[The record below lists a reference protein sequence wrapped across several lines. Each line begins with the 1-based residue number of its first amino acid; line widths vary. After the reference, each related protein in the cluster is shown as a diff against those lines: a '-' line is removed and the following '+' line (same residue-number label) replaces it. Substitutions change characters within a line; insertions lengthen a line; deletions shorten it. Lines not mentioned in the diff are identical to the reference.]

1 MNVTPLSSAETV
13 RCSKPEINCPPF
25 IVVGLA
31 SESFLA
37 RIDLIF
43 NSVDDSDNLEG
54 QPFSL
59 EHWVDVCDKLSSRK
73 SFFDPFSL
81 SLIRFDVPLL

>member
-1 MNVTPLSSAETV
+1 MSVTPLSSVETV
-13 RCSKPEINCPPF
+13 RCPKPEVNCPPF

-43 NSVDDSDNLEG
+43 NNIDDSHSLKG

-59 EHWVDVCDKLSSRK
+59 EHWVEVCDTSITK
-73 SFFDPFSL
+73 
-81 SLIRFDVPLL
+81 ILL

>member
-1 MNVTPLSSAETV
+1 MSVIPLSSVETF
-13 RCSKPEINCPPF
+13 RCSKPEINRPPF

-43 NSVDDSDNLEG
+43 NNVDDSHSPEG

-59 EHWVDVCDKLSSRK
+59 EHWVDVCLTYITRII
-73 SFFDPFSL
+73 L
-81 SLIRFDVPLL
+81 